1 MTGGSGRAAVARNAP
16 GPQPCVESRPLLS
29 GTRPA
34 RQRSRARPRA
44 SAVSSCR
51 TAMPL
56 GRPVR
61 DRHGAGAPG
70 PDGAPGPAPA
80 ESGSR
85 SAAMGGEGCYI
96 RPDDG
101 RAARGPAGG
110 SHQGQGG
117 PYRRPG
123 APAPACARCHAS
135 ASWPCLP
142 GIARRS
148 PRGRRPLPPPL
159 RRRAGCL
166 PRPKSRSCTRGI
178 PPHHSRFI
186 FPAPGARPSMD
197 AAGPRPWT

>member
-85 SAAMGGEGCYI
+85 SAAMGGRDATFALTTAERQGA
-96 RPDDG
+96 RPAAAIKG
-101 RAARGPAGG
+101 RAGPTAVRARRLRPA
-110 SHQGQGG
+110 
-117 PYRRPG
+117 RAAMRPHLG
-123 APAPACARCHAS
+123 RACQE
-135 ASWPCLP
+135 LP
-142 GIARRS
+142 GDHCGGAARFRL
-148 PRGRRPLPPPL
+148 RL

-197 AAGPRPWT
+197 AAGPWPWT